1 MKVCTFLFLYHR
13 EDPVNED
20 VLRSEDI
27 FPSPRGHFHDF
38 ISGLLSL
45 SLAYISVSSWG
56 QACS

>member
-27 FPSPRGHFHDF
+27 FPED
-38 ISGLLSL
+38 
-45 SLAYISVSSWG
+45 
-56 QACS
+56 